1 MAFRLLVADNSVT
14 IQKIVSIAFENED
27 VEVEGVGD
35 GQEAFDRIAKFNPDI
50 VLADVD
56 MPGLNGFELSTK
68 IKGSPETNNIKVL
81 LLASDFEGFDEQRYQ
96 TCGANNHIS
105 KPFKSDDIVK
115 MVKSCLLYTSPS
127 PRDS

>member
-50 VLADVD
+50 DMADVD
-56 MPGLNGFELSTK
+56 MPRHNGFELRKK
-68 IKGSPETNNIKVL
+68 I
-81 LLASDFEGFDEQRYQ
+81 
-96 TCGANNHIS
+96 
-105 KPFKSDDIVK
+105 
-115 MVKSCLLYTSPS
+115 
-127 PRDS
+127 